1 MKNLFTLFAILLSLG
16 LANAQTKEETV
27 KWLTEKMMS
36 PNFFQYHEEHPS
48 DNNKTVINSLT
59 FDDNILTVV
68 GIYNS
73 KGRDREGNW
82 TNEFS
87 FEYIIDLSQLD
98 DNDVFNYQ
106 FGFRSKKQSIRMKL
120 NQKSWQ
126 EGYRPRENNYDEL
139 NNYTSITINS
149 SFDVDIVERF
159 TKALQHYK
167 SLMTV
172 KKSTETF

>member
-1 MKNLFTLFAILLSLG
+1 MKNLFTLFAIILSLG
-16 LANAQTKEETV
+16 VTNAQTKKPVAKKTDTPTKAETTV
-27 KWLTEKMMS
+27 V
-36 PNFFQYHEEHPS
+36 YHEEHPS

>member
-1 MKNLFTLFAILLSLG
+1 
-16 LANAQTKEETV
+16 
-27 KWLTEKMMS
+27 
-36 PNFFQYHEEHPS
+36 
-48 DNNKTVINSLT
+48 
-59 FDDNILTVV
+59 
-68 GIYNS
+68 
-73 KGRDREGNW
+73 
-82 TNEFS
+82 
-87 FEYIIDLSQLD
+87 
-98 DNDVFNYQ
+98 
-106 FGFRSKKQSIRMKL
+106 MKL